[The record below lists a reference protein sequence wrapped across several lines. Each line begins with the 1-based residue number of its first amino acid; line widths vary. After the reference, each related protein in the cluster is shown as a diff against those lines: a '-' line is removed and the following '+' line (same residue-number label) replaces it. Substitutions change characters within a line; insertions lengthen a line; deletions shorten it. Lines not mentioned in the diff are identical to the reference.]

1 MTTSSIRTPAIVQ
14 VAGYGG
20 GSLISDDS
28 LAGGYDVG
36 QFPAFPAVLPGAPV
50 QAAFGQAG
58 QAVQGAIGGAGDWLL
73 GGIKRLALIGAGVAV
88 VAIVGV
94 VAVKAVMKR

>member
-36 QFPAFPAVLPGAPV
+36 QFPAVLPGAPV

-73 GGIKRLALIGAGVAV
+73 GGIERLALIGAGVAV